1 MEFIRQCMQ
10 TIYNYR
16 NARLAPPLAVTST
29 IPVTPRSSA
38 HYVSRR
44 ARSGSV
50 YPNCGRDDAY
60 GSPRELQKVRAC
72 SDTLSARARISRPE
86 PLLCGNFLSTVL
98 TDIFSW
104 SVEATHLPGRRP
116 DFLSDLDQ
124 KFIFKSQGILRHVGS
139 TPFKGVRGWQ

>member
-10 TIYNYR
+10 TIYDYR
-16 NARLAPPLAVTST
+16 NARLAPTLAVAST

-50 YPNCGRDDAY
+50 YPNCRRDDAY
-60 GSPRELQKVRAC
+60 RSPRELQKIRAC
-72 SDTLSARARISRPE
+72 SDILNARGSISRLE
-86 PLLCGNFLSTVL
+86 PALYSSFLSTVW

-104 SVEATHLPGRRP
+104 SVEATHFPGRRP
-116 DFLSDLDQ
+116 DFLNDLDQ
-124 KFIFKSQGILRHVGS
+124 KFIFKSQGILRHVGG
-139 TPFKGVRGWQ
+139 TPLKGVRGWQ